1 MDREKLKNV
10 LSDHRLW
17 LHTKGM
23 RGLQADLTRGNLS
36 GINLKRA
43 DLESALLAEVNPFG
57 SNLSDACLEKANL
70 TRSIL
75 VGSNLERAN
84 LLRANMEGC
93 KLTGSNLR
101 GANLTGVNLENSD
114 LDSAIMIDS
123 YLIETNFNKA
133 NLNNAVLAN
142 CWIDHR
148 TFTGLPKDLIDLYGD
163 TMNLIGGSL
172 KRHSIVRSIEFPPEY
187 LQAGISIMHFFGE
200 YLGRRYPNQKVKV
213 TIEQEGLKVFM
224 IIDTLE
230 GEPEVVE
237 KALNEYGLVIT
248 GRTEPEDVIDDP
260 LLIVSMKNE
269 ISIANVRLECQREL
283 LEFAK
288 GQLSKFQSLLSQA
301 INKPAPRV
309 ELNVPIKAEASA
321 SSFQVQGFEI
331 AKTISEIQRIILEL
345 TRSLPP
351 SAMSANALQDVH
363 DSLEKVK
370 NKREAGELAKSP
382 ELSKFKRFLKQIS
395 DKDSDLGRLVRGVK
409 KGAKL
414 AQDLARYYNQIA
426 QWGGLPIIP
435 EPLLGQNSNK

>member
-1 MDREKLKNV
+1 
-10 LSDHRLW
+10 
-17 LHTKGM
+17 
-23 RGLQADLTRGNLS
+23 
-36 GINLKRA
+36 
-43 DLESALLAEVNPFG
+43 
-57 SNLSDACLEKANL
+57 
-70 TRSIL
+70 
-75 VGSNLERAN
+75 
-84 LLRANMEGC
+84 
-93 KLTGSNLR
+93 
-101 GANLTGVNLENSD
+101 
-114 LDSAIMIDS
+114 
-123 YLIETNFNKA
+123 
-133 NLNNAVLAN
+133 
-142 CWIDHR
+142 
-148 TFTGLPKDLIDLYGD
+148 
-163 TMNLIGGSL
+163 
-172 KRHSIVRSIEFPPEY
+172 
-187 LQAGISIMHFFGE
+187 MHFFGE
-200 YLGRRYPNQKVKV
+200 YLRRKYPNQKVKV

-224 IIDTLE
+224 IVDTLE

-248 GRTEPEDVIDDP
+248 GKTEPEDVTDDP
-260 LLIVSMKNE
+260 LLILSMKNE
-269 ISIANVRLECQREL
+269 ISIANARIECQREL

-288 GQLSKFQSLLSQA
+288 CQITKLQSLLSEA

-351 SAMSANALQDVH
+351 SAMSARALQDVH

-370 NKREAGELAKSP
+370 NKREAGELANSP

-435 EPLLGQNSNK
+435 EPLLGQNNNK